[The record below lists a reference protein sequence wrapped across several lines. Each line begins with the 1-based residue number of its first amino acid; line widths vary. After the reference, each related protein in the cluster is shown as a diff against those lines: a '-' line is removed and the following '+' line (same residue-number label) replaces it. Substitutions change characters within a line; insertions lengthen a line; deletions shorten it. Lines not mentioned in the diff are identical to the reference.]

1 MSRTLTLI
9 PAGWDDVRAVAER
22 GGRAG
27 ALGHLERVLA
37 LPTVPAALA
46 ATGHTLAAE
55 LALDLG
61 RFALA
66 RRHARAAREVGTT
79 DDATR
84 ASLCFLIGRAWEDD
98 PDGCDRRAAVAF
110 KKAVALDPTRAAYRA
125 HFGRAAARCGKVH
138 GGAREM
144 CAAADDAPG
153 DLAVVRVAVQ
163 GLIEAG
169 QTDAARRV
177 VVRARFLSPGC
188 GELAALAQRVNFEAA
203 RRTQRAA
210 RKVGRAGRVHT
221 GARFAP
227 DARIATDGDR
237 AALPFPR
244 RDGPSAPRPHLARP
258 SRARK
263 ADW

>member
-9 PAGWDDVRAVAER
+9 PAGWDDVRAAAER

-37 LPTVPAALA
+37 RPDVPAALA
-46 ATGHTLAAE
+46 ASGHRLAAE

-66 RRHARAAREVGTT
+66 RRHARAARAF
-79 DDATR
+79 DATD
-84 ASLCFLIGRAWEDD
+84 AGLCFLLGRAWEDD

-110 KKAVALDPTRAAYRA
+110 KKAVALDPARAAYRA
-125 HFGRAAARCGKVH
+125 HFGRAAARCGKVT

-144 CAAADDAPG
+144 RAALEAAPG
-153 DLAVVRVAVQ
+153 DRAVVRVAVQ

-169 QTDAARRV
+169 QTDAARQA

-210 RKVGRAGRVHT
+210 RNVGRAGRVHT
-221 GARFAP
+221 GPRTAS

-237 AALPFPR
+237 AVLPFPR

-258 SRARK
+258 TRARK